1 MKKILIEVS
10 PGELLD
16 KISILEIKSK
26 KILDKESLNFINKE
40 LKHLLEIKHKV
51 LDANIDKDK
60 SISILNNY
68 EKLKNIN
75 EQLWLIEDKKRLF
88 EKNSDFGE
96 NFIKISRDVHFLNDE
111 RASIKL
117 NINKTSEFDLR
128 EIKQYTKYQ

>member
-117 NINKTSEFDLR
+117 NINKISEFDLR

>member
-75 EQLWLIEDKKRLF
+75 EQLWVIERQKKAF
-88 EKNSDFGE
+88 
-96 NFIKISRDVHFLNDE
+96 
-111 RASIKL
+111 
-117 NINKTSEFDLR
+117 
-128 EIKQYTKYQ
+128 